1 MKKIFLSVI
10 LILATSLAFA
20 SKPHTDHIKVDAKT
34 STIKWIG
41 SKIAESHEGT
51 VNIQKGVL
59 DINHGVL
66 VGGQISIDMNSIT
79 NTDIKHEKYKA
90 MLEEHLKAEDFF
102 DIQSFPLAVITITS
116 AKRSEGNSYN
126 IIADLTIKNITHSI
140 NFVANVEIKGLNYLA
155 TAKIKI
161 DRTKWDIKYN
171 SGNFFKDLGDK
182 LILDE
187 VEFDIIL
194 LSEKS

>member
-1 MKKIFLSVI
+1 MKKIFFTVALSI
-10 LILATSLAFA
+10 LTLFAVAT
-20 SKPHTDHIKVDAKT
+20 KPHTDHIKVDTKT

-41 SKIAESHEGT
+41 SKIAESHEGII
-51 VNIQKGVL
+51 NIQKGVL

-66 VGGQISIDMNSIT
+66 VGGQISIDMSTIT
-79 NTDIKHEKYKA
+79 NTDMEGRRKQR
-90 MLEEHLKAEDFF
+90 LEWHLKNEDFF
-102 DIQSFPLAVITITS
+102 NVESFPLAVITIS
-116 AKRSEGNSYN
+116 NAKRGEGNTYN
-126 IIADLTIKNITHSI
+126 IIADLTIKNIRHSI
-140 NFVANVEIKGLNYLA
+140 SFVANVDIKGLDYLA

-187 VEFDIIL
+187 VEFDISL
-194 LSEKS
+194 KSEKP

>member
-1 MKKIFLSVI
+1 MKKIFFTVALSI
-10 LILATSLAFA
+10 LTLFAVAT
-20 SKPHTDHIKVDAKT
+20 KPHTDHIKVDTKT

-51 VNIQKGVL
+51 INIQKGVL

-66 VGGQISIDMNSIT
+66 VGGQISIDMSTIT
-79 NTDIKHEKYKA
+79 NTDMEGRRKQR
-90 MLEEHLKAEDFF
+90 LEWHLKNEDFF
-102 DIQSFPLAVITITS
+102 NVESFPLAVITIS
-116 AKRSEGNSYN
+116 NAKRGEGNTYN
-126 IIADLTIKNITHSI
+126 IIADLTIKNIRHSI
-140 NFVANVEIKGLNYLA
+140 SFVANVDIKGLDYLA

-187 VEFDIIL
+187 VEFDISL
-194 LSEKS
+194 KSEKP

>member
-1 MKKIFLSVI
+1 MRKIFFTVALSI
-10 LILATSLAFA
+10 LTLFAVAT
-20 SKPHTDHIKVDAKT
+20 KPHTDHIKVDAKT

-66 VGGQISIDMNSIT
+66 VGGQISIDMSTIT
-79 NTDIKHEKYKA
+79 NTDMEGRRKQR
-90 MLEEHLKAEDFF
+90 LEWHLKNEDFF
-102 DIQSFPLAVITITS
+102 NVESFPLAVITIS
-116 AKRSEGNSYN
+116 NAKRGEGNTYN

-187 VEFDIIL
+187 VEFDISL
-194 LSEKS
+194 LSEKP

>member
-1 MKKIFLSVI
+1 MKKIFFTVALSI
-10 LILATSLAFA
+10 LTLFAVAT
-20 SKPHTDHIKVDAKT
+20 KPHTDHIKVDTKT

-51 VNIQKGVL
+51 INIQKGVL

-66 VGGQISIDMNSIT
+66 VGGQISIDMSTIT
-79 NTDIKHEKYKA
+79 NTDMEGRRKQR
-90 MLEEHLKAEDFF
+90 LEWHLKNEDFF
-102 DIQSFPLAVITITS
+102 NVASFSFAVITIS
-116 AKRSEGNSYN
+116 NAKRGEGNTYN
-126 IIADLTIKNITHSI
+126 IIADLTIKNIRHSI
-140 NFVANVEIKGLNYLA
+140 SFVANVDIKGLDYLA

-187 VEFDIIL
+187 VEFDISL
-194 LSEKS
+194 KSEKP

>member
-1 MKKIFLSVI
+1 VV
-10 LILATSLAFA
+10 AT
-20 SKPHTDHIKVDAKT
+20 KPHTDHINVDAKT

-51 VNIQKGVL
+51 INIQKGVL

-66 VGGQISIDMNSIT
+66 VGGQIIIDMSTIT
-79 NTDIKHEKYKA
+79 NTDMEGKRKQR
-90 MLEEHLKAEDFF
+90 LEWHLKNEDFF
-102 DIQSFPLAVITITS
+102 NVESFPLAVITITS
-116 AKRSEGNSYN
+116 AKRSEGNSHN

-187 VEFDIIL
+187 VEFDISL
-194 LSEKS
+194 LSEKP

>member
-1 MKKIFLSVI
+1 MKKIFFTVALSI
-10 LILATSLAFA
+10 LTLFAVAT
-20 SKPHTDHIKVDAKT
+20 KPHTDHIKVDAKT

-51 VNIQKGVL
+51 INIQKGVL

-66 VGGQISIDMNSIT
+66 VGGQISIDMSTIT
-79 NTDIKHEKYKA
+79 NTDMEGRRKQR
-90 MLEEHLKAEDFF
+90 LEWHLKNEDFF
-102 DIQSFPLAVITITS
+102 NVESFPLAVITIS
-116 AKRSEGNSYN
+116 NAKRGEGNTYN
-126 IIADLTIKNITHSI
+126 IIADLTIKNIRHSI
-140 NFVANVEIKGLNYLA
+140 SFVANVDIKGLDYLA

-187 VEFDIIL
+187 VEFDISL
-194 LSEKS
+194 KSEKP